1 MHKIREEI
9 SNDID
14 NKMREANKEINDN
27 IRKTNESVTQ
37 LTKDIIINITEI
49 RGSVEVVRQQGV
61 IATKELENRTQK
73 NLSKQ
78 QGRKDGRK
86 LL

>member
-37 LTKDIIINITEI
+37 LTKDIIIIITEI